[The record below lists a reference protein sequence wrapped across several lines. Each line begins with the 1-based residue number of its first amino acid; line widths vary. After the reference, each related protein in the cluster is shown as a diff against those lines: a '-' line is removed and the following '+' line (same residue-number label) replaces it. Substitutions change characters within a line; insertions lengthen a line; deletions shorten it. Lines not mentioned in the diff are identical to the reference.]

1 MTKFDFVV
9 LCHEH
14 NIDPL
19 AAIEDDRVRD
29 ALYRR
34 DDKEVERLIK
44 TQF

>member
-19 AAIEDDRVRD
+19 AAIEDDRVR
-29 ALYRR
+29 LGVRR
-34 DDKEVERLIK
+34 CECYC
-44 TQF
+44 